1 MSRPID
7 SAPAPAEACTEL
19 GAEPVM
25 PRDELYA
32 LEGPFRR
39 HPRLMI
45 AVLAILIAGLVCW
58 VPSDAHT
65 DDEFELAADQL
76 AALEV
81 QP

>member
-1 MSRPID
+1 MTTPSPH
-7 SAPAPAEACTEL
+7 PAEACTEL
-19 GAEPVM
+19 GADPVM

-39 HPRLMI
+39 HPRLTI
-45 AVLAILIAGLVCW
+45 VVISILIVGLLCW

-65 DDEFELAADQL
+65 DDEFELVADQL
-76 AALEV
+76 AAAEV